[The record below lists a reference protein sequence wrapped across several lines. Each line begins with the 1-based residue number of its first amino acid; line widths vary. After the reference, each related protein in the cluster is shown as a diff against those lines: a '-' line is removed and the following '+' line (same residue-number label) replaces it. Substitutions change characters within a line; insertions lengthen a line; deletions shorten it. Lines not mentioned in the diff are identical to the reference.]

1 MESIW
6 TKPEIQALGAER
18 IAILKEAQQ
27 KCKGKSGL
35 ARLDVLLEYGERLAQ
50 GKRLSHAEQ
59 NALFCV
65 LTESMSPQE
74 RQQLAQVMA
83 VMGISQ

>member
-1 MESIW
+1 M
-6 TKPEIQALGAER
+6 GAER

-27 KCKGKSGL
+27 KCEGKTGL

-50 GKRLSHAEQ
+50 WEKLSEAEQ
-59 NALFCV
+59 KALFCV

-74 RQQLAQVMA
+74 RQQLEQVMA
-83 VMGISQ
+83 VMGMQ